1 MVGQS
6 TCGFFLI
13 VLATLAA
20 VRAKDDIYDFSENGM
35 IEGMSGT
42 CAQADGTWKNDDA
55 SNYYV
60 EGAGLAPPDG
70 NVIVTNTISA
80 TCLKLPER
88 LLIDEDFKIKLLL
101 FVPVA
106 NNNIKLQ
113 LNIVDDITPIE
124 PIWIRQPTVA
134 GWNEVEI
141 TINPARAGL
150 PHAGPYEVQL
160 YIYLFE
166 KIA

>member
-6 TCGFFLI
+6 TCRFFLI

-35 IEGMSGT
+35 IEGMSGI
-42 CAQADGTWKNDDA
+42 CGQAVGTWKNDDA

-70 NVIVTNTISA
+70 KVIVTNTKLA

-113 LNIVDDITPIE
+113 LNIVDEIIPIDPIRIRE
-124 PIWIRQPTVA
+124 PTAA

-141 TINPARAGL
+141 TINLARAKL
-150 PHAGPYEVQL
+150 PDAGPYEVQL
-160 YIYLFE
+160 
-166 KIA
+166 